1 MGCRRKGL
9 CRPHLA
15 EDSVRRISVAS
26 VSGGAVCVS
35 QEFDLDEVE
44 IDFISFVP
52 RGANRKK
59 YFLVKEDRQLKE
71 DILKSI
77 LETDEGEVS
86 RIVKEAR
93 LEGEAAGVLEA
104 AAKLLKAYRDELP
117 EDALKILAK
126 ACGLPESE
134 PAVEKNDPKN
144 EGEGKEGPAESLS
157 KEAIAKMDP
166 ATQAVVKQLL
176 EENVVTKAEA
186 REARQIAKELK
197 DEKIL
202 KEYVEKAEDLPN
214 LPIAALKFGAGN
226 EGPGRGASQASS
238 LRSTEFSRLQML
250 SWRRAPSSQRLARPD
265 RRVQRRGANL
275 RQSQGPCGQRWRSD
289 LRGSCREGHG
299 PGAGAVREG
308 RAGAPGEGRQAEG
321 GEINGHGNSWSAC
334 SFRGCRQS
342 LCQAILRH
350 EDLGQPEGQHLR

>member
-1 MGCRRKGL
+1 M
-9 CRPHLA
+9 
-15 EDSVRRISVAS
+15 
-26 VSGGAVCVS
+26 S
-35 QEFDLDEVE
+35 QEFDLGEVE

-134 PAVEKNDPKN
+134 PVVEKNDPKN
-144 EGEGKEGPAESLS
+144 EGKETEGPAESLS

-166 ATQAVVKQLL
+166 ATQAVVKHLL

-186 REARQIAKELK
+186 KEAKQIAKELK
-197 DEKIL
+197 EEKIL
-202 KEYVEKAEDLPN
+202 KEYVEKAEGLPN
-214 LPIAALKFGAGN
+214 LAIEPIKFGPVLKALG
-226 EGPGRGASQASS
+226 EGHPA
-238 LRSTEFSRLQML
+238 EFSEIFRVLKAADAAIEKSELFKEIGKAGSGESDAEAQVY
-250 SWRRAPSSQRLARPD
+250 AKARGMVAKDGELTFDEAVCKVLDDNPELYEKYED
-265 RRVQRRGANL
+265 ERQKTVKRRGK
-275 RQSQGPCGQRWRSD
+275 
-289 LRGSCREGHG
+289 
-299 PGAGAVREG
+299 
-308 RAGAPGEGRQAEG
+308 
-321 GEINGHGNSWSAC
+321 
-334 SFRGCRQS
+334 
-342 LCQAILRH
+342 
-350 EDLGQPEGQHLR
+350 